1 MKVFRRH
8 ALRIATVSVLA
19 FLYGTHAFATN
30 YELPASLTGTITHQF
45 VPEIFPDESI
55 VSDSL
60 GVDGSSFTTD
70 LGSWS
75 SMSAT
80 LSAAAGNVIAV
91 NLPAGKS
98 GSLDVSL
105 NYLGQGGVGALDR
118 WSSTVQFLGLTGV
131 TPTLVQLETEG
142 RVQGNQV
149 YIYAR
154 YTFTEPF
161 SFQTWQLGINGPFVS
176 GGSMT
181 FTPLDTLF
189 RFSYPDTV
197 DGGQFVS
204 FEPVPEPSQT
214 ALVASALGLGIVS
227 ITARHWRREKGARH
241 ECGKVLGS
249 RRARTTRDSPAVEPA
264 VAT

>member
-8 ALRIATVSVLA
+8 ALRTATVSVLA

-80 LSAAAGNVIAV
+80 LSAGAGNVIAV

-98 GSLDVSL
+98 GILDVSL
-105 NYLGQGGVGALDR
+105 NYFGQGVAGASDR
-118 WSSTVQFLGLTGV
+118 WSSTAQFLGLTGV
-131 TPTLVQLETEG
+131 TPTLVRLETDG

-181 FTPLDTLF
+181 FTPLGTGF
-189 RFSYPDTV
+189 QFSYPDTV

-204 FEPVPEPSQT
+204 FEPVPEPST
-214 ALVASALGLGIVS
+214 WVMGLAGI
-227 ITARHWRREKGARH
+227 ACGGWQMYRR
-241 ECGKVLGS
+241 
-249 RRARTTRDSPAVEPA
+249 RRAR
-264 VAT
+264 

>member
-8 ALRIATVSVLA
+8 ALRTATVSVLA

-30 YELPASLTGTITHQF
+30 YELPASLTGTITHGF
-45 VPEIFPDESI
+45 SSFDEPSI

-80 LSAAAGNVIAV
+80 LSAGAGNVIAV

-105 NYLGQGGVGALDR
+105 NYIGQGGVGTLDR

-131 TPTLVQLETEG
+131 TPTLVQLETDG

-154 YTFTEPF
+154 YTFTAPF

-181 FTPLDTLF
+181 FTPLGTGF
-189 RFSYPDTV
+189 QFSYPDTV

-204 FEPVPEPSQT
+204 FEPVPEPSTWVMGLAGIACGGWQ
-214 ALVASALGLGIVS
+214 AL
-227 ITARHWRREKGARH
+227 RRRK
-241 ECGKVLGS
+241 
-249 RRARTTRDSPAVEPA
+249 RAAA
-264 VAT
+264 

>member
-8 ALRIATVSVLA
+8 ALRTATVSVLA

-30 YELPASLTGTITHQF
+30 YELPASLTGTITHGF
-45 VPEIFPDESI
+45 SSFREPSI

-80 LSAAAGNVIAV
+80 LSAGAGNVIAV

-98 GSLDVSL
+98 GSFQVSL
-105 NYLGQGGVGALDR
+105 NYLGQGGVGFSDR
-118 WSSTVQFLGLTGV
+118 WSSTAQFLGLTGV
-131 TPTLVQLETEG
+131 TPTLVQLETDG

-149 YIYAR
+149 YIFAR

-181 FTPLDTLF
+181 FTPLETDF
-189 RFSYPDTV
+189 QFSYPDTV

-204 FEPVPEPSQT
+204 FQPVPEPSTWVMGLAGIACGGWQ
-214 ALVASALGLGIVS
+214 AL
-227 ITARHWRREKGARH
+227 RRRKRGA
-241 ECGKVLGS
+241 
-249 RRARTTRDSPAVEPA
+249 A
-264 VAT
+264 